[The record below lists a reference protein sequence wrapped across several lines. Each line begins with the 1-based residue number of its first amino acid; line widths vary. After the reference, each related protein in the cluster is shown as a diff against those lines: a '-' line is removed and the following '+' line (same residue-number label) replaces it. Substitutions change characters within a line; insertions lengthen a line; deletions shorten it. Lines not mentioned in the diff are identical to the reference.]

1 LGGND
6 ILSGLAGED
15 VLEGGDGNDVLDGGT
30 GIDTA
35 SYASATQGVSVS
47 LTLTSPQDTGGA
59 GIDTLV
65 SIENLTGSAHNDT
78 LTGNAGANALS
89 GGDGNDIL
97 SGGAGAD
104 ALSGGAGDDILI
116 GGTGAD
122 AFDGGDG
129 FDLVSY
135 ETDTFVV
142 PILHITPI
150 DFPGEG
156 GGLGDDAG
164 DTFSN
169 IEGVVGTSHNDLIIG
184 R

>member
-1 LGGND
+1 MHGLGGND

-35 SYASATQGVSVS
+35 SYASAAQAVSVS
-47 LTLTSPQDTGGA
+47 LAVTGPQDTGGA

-65 SIENLTGSAHNDT
+65 SIENLTGSDHNDI
-78 LTGNAGANALS
+78 LTGNAGAN
-89 GGDGNDIL
+89 
-97 SGGAGAD
+97 

-116 GGTGAD
+116 GGAGAD
-122 AFDGGDG
+122 TLIGGAGNDILVEAPGPICSTGDG

-142 PILHITPI
+142 PIFNITPI
-150 DFPGEG
+150 DFS
-156 GGLGDDAG
+156 GD
-164 DTFSN
+164 
-169 IEGVVGTSHNDLIIG
+169 GVASAT
-184 R
+184 RQATRFRT